1 MIDTV
6 IFEGI
11 VSGDPENILAM
22 IERRT
27 PASIGIRVANNRGMH
42 EIYFSSKALD
52 NCRLR
57 LQKPFG
63 RGVIEP
69 QTVDTCRLQ
78 IAFDSR
84 AADPNTYSAKENM
97 QDVSDSLLR
106 VLRLPELPTTQ
117 ATDATPAQTQSPEVV
132 PDRDIQNPTPKG
144 ATQVRQV
151 IADQKRE
158 TIILIIVTIILVII
172 ALLACIGTYLAV
184 PQVQGIIQFFLH
196 GATPTLTP
204 MLAPPTATP

>member
-1 MIDTV
+1 LENAFEYLPMLKLTPTIINADTLKV
-6 IFEGI
+6 KAWAMNWR
-11 VSGDPENILAM
+11 ENPDA
-22 IERRT
+22 
-27 PASIGIRVANNRGMH
+27 
-42 EIYFSSKALD
+42 K
-52 NCRLR
+52 
-57 LQKPFG
+57 K
-63 RGVIEP
+63 
-69 QTVDTCRLQ
+69 TVDNFLASLIRELDHYLGDAPNVTTPTM
-78 IAFDSR
+78 R
-84 AADPNTYSAKENM
+84 A
-97 QDVSDSLLR
+97 
-106 VLRLPELPTTQ
+106 Q

-172 ALLACIGTYLAV
+172 ALFACIGTYLAV

-204 MLAPPTATP
+204 MLPPPTATP